1 MTTYYKATR
10 PDGTSFYDGKTKWE
24 VGKITRR
31 PKGSPNDFK
40 VCGPSVIHA
49 SDAPAET
56 LVGGSWPCRLFE
68 VEGKSV
74 AQEGHKHGFKQL
86 KVVKELPSHLAFGPN
101 GEEVATLIERCRLL
115 TTDEAMRLAA
125 ARAATRDAT
134 RDAALDAALAAAL
147 GAVRGAAWTAVRGAA
162 WTAVRGATLAL
173 LARDLINEE
182 HFNILYGPWA
192 EVIEGKQA

>member
-1 MTTYYKATR
+1 MKFYKATR

-24 VGKITRR
+24 VGQITRR

-68 VEGKSV
+68 VEGKPVVS
-74 AQEGHKHGFKQL
+74 EGHKHGFKQL
-86 KVVKELPSHLAFGPN
+86 KVVKELPSYLALGPN
-101 GEEVATLIERCRLL
+101 GEEVAALLERCRLL

-125 ARAATRDAT
+125 ARVAARVAAWDAV
-134 RDAALDAALAAAL
+134 RDAARVAAWVAAQDAARVAAWDAALAL
-147 GAVRGAAWTAVRGAA
+147 IVK
-162 WTAVRGATLAL
+162 
-173 LARDLINEE
+173 DLISPAD
-182 HFNILYGPWA
+182 FNALFAPWK
-192 EVIEGKQA
+192 EVMESD